1 MREYIDVE
9 TGIGTFT
16 VELSIGGWGA
26 IRYTVWDQFG
36 EDVADG
42 IHGIPYDSLTQVAED
57 LVFKYVQELE
67 FID

>member
-1 MREYIDVE
+1 MREYIDVD
-9 TGIGTFT
+9 TNIGIFT
-16 VELSIGGWGA
+16 VELSIGGWGSL
-26 IRYTVWDQFG
+26 RYTVWDQTG

-42 IHGIPYDSLTQVAED
+42 IHGIPYDSLVQVAED

>member
-1 MREYIDVE
+1 MKEYIDVD

-26 IRYTVWDQFG
+26 LRYTVWDQAG

-42 IHGIPYDSLTQVAED
+42 VYEFSYDSLTQVAED
-57 LVFKYVQELE
+57 VVFKYVQELD
-67 FID
+67 FVD